1 MTRTSRICTARKWPA
16 SLRTFCVASLFAVGL
31 LFCPSGAQAALD
43 IGGIFGDI
51 NNGGSTV
58 SFEVG
63 VVTSSDDFPGLLS
76 TTPNVNDVE
85 IDMTGFN
92 VNGGPVIVSD
102 DIVIAGGAG
111 LATFSVS
118 NAKLT
123 QILTTPIAI
132 GHIVADIEL
141 ISNTTGID
149 LSEFAAGSSLAI
161 TYNGLSISSDG
172 TNGSADVSGAASASF
187 TLSAVPEPSTF
198 VLTTLGLLGVLGF
211 ARRRRK

>member
-1 MTRTSRICTARKWPA
+1 
-16 SLRTFCVASLFAVGL
+16 VGL

-51 NNGGSTV
+51 NNGGRTV